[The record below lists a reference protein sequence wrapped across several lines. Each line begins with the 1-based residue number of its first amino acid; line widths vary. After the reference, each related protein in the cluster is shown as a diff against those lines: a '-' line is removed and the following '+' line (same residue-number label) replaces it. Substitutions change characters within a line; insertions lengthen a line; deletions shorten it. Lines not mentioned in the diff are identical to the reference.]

1 MNCLEFRRC
10 IGAEPGL
17 QNPAIGQHRADCA
30 TCARYQD
37 QLRAMD
43 TLIGRALRV
52 DLPPAA
58 AAAGPETALTP
69 PRGGGAGPR
78 GSPRWLEQRWYALA
92 ASLLLGVAIAATL
105 WVSFPAP
112 SLAAEVIDHVL
123 HEPDAWNSEQALTAE
138 EVASAFGSSGLRLKA
153 AAGAVTYARR
163 CWHKGHWVPHLVVRT
178 ASGPVTVLLLAHREV
193 QAAVPLEDA
202 GFSGVVLPA
211 PRGSIAI
218 VGRGSV
224 DRDEIARQVFEAV
237 EWDA

>member
-17 QNPAIGQHRADCA
+17 QDAAVSQHRAGCA

-37 QLRAMD
+37 QMRALD
-43 TLIGRALRV
+43 TMIGRALRV

-58 AAAGPETALTP
+58 ARPVAAATP
-69 PRGGGAGPR
+69 PRGAAGR
-78 GSPRWLEQRWYALA
+78 AGSSGWLERRWYALA

-112 SLAAEVIDHVL
+112 SLAAEIIDHVL

-138 EVASAFGSSGLRLKA
+138 EVASAFGPNGLRLKA
-153 AAGAVTYARR
+153 AAGEVTYAVR

-218 VGRGSV
+218 VGRGNV
-224 DRDEIARQVFEAV
+224 DRDEIARQVFAAV

>member
-1 MNCLEFRRC
+1 MNCLEFRRR

-17 QNPAIGQHRADCA
+17 QDAAVSQHRAGCP

-37 QLRAMD
+37 QMRAMD
-43 TLIGRALRV
+43 MMIGRALRV

-58 AAAGPETALTP
+58 ARPVAAATP
-69 PRGGGAGPR
+69 PRGAAAAGPG
-78 GSPRWLEQRWYALA
+78 GSSGWLERRWYALA
-92 ASLLLGVAIAATL
+92 ASLLLGVAIAAAL

-112 SLAAEVIDHVL
+112 SLAAEIIDHVL

-138 EVASAFGSSGLRLKA
+138 QVASAFGSGGPRLKA
-153 AAGAVTYARR
+153 AAGEVTYARR
-163 CWHKGHWVPHLVVRT
+163 CWHKGRWVPHLVVRT
-178 ASGPVTVLLLAHREV
+178 DSGPVTVLLLAHREV
-193 QAAVPLEDA
+193 QAAMPLEDA

-218 VGRGSV
+218 VGRGRV
-224 DRDEIARQVFEAV
+224 DRDEIARQVFAAV

>member
-1 MNCLEFRRC
+1 MNCLEFRRR

-17 QNPAIGQHRADCA
+17 QDAAGSEHRAGCA

-37 QLRAMD
+37 QMRAMD
-43 TLIGRALRV
+43 TMIGRALRV
-52 DLPPAA
+52 DLPPRGAA
-58 AAAGPETALTP
+58 ARAGSS
-69 PRGGGAGPR
+69 G
-78 GSPRWLEQRWYALA
+78 WLERRWYALA
-92 ASLLLGVAIAATL
+92 ASLLLGVAVAATL

-112 SLAAEVIDHVL
+112 SLAAEIIDHVL

-138 EVASAFGSSGLRLKA
+138 EVASAFGPNGLRLKA
-153 AAGAVTYARR
+153 AAGEVTYAVR

-218 VGRGSV
+218 VGRGNV
-224 DRDEIARQVFEAV
+224 DRDEIARQVFAAV

>member
-10 IGAEPGL
+10 VGAEPGL
-17 QNPAIGQHRADCA
+17 QGAAISQHRAACP

-37 QLRAMD
+37 QMRAMD
-43 TLIGRALRV
+43 TMIGRALRV
-52 DLPPAA
+52 DLPAA
-58 AAAGPETALTP
+58 AARPATAVTP
-69 PRGGGAGPR
+69 PRGGGGAGPVA
-78 GSPRWLEQRWYALA
+78 SSRWIQQRWYALA

-105 WVSFPAP
+105 WVSFPTP
-112 SLAAEVIDHVL
+112 GLAAEIIDHVL
-123 HEPDAWNSEQALTAE
+123 HEPDAWNSEQVLTAE
-138 EVASAFGSSGLRLKA
+138 EVASAFRSSSVRLKA
-153 AAGAVTYARR
+153 AAGEVTYARR

-224 DRDEIARQVFEAV
+224 DRDEIARQVFAAV